1 MLGMKGSRDFTHAT
15 WSCDLEQRE
24 TFRPDYV
31 IFDYQLP
38 QQCQD
43 EDILEVLQ
51 ILQDMW
57 DPHAM
62 GVGWTSLIAHEHLG
76 AF

>member
-1 MLGMKGSRDFTHAT
+1 
-15 WSCDLEQRE
+15 LEQRE